1 MYVIN
6 QLCTQVLVNTEVVSL
21 IIDAV
26 NVIRLTLAYLPDE
39 QVFDYN
45 LSSILLQGIQQDAL
59 RLACMLCLQEIL
71 CHPRAGK
78 FPALVSQSL
87 TRFLQFLAVKS
98 PKSGELQGYI
108 DLEMDI
114 EACYASLP
122 QELRVFLLNLA
133 LFLSSVATQ
142 HKAMLV
148 AQSLALY
155 QQVCRLLLFLSRCP
169 DHEVLKVC
177 MGFWKGWAQDI
188 YNTYKKVGVFGVWR
202 GRIRW

>member
-26 NVIRLTLAYLPDE
+26 NIIRLTLAYLPDE

-87 TRFLQFLAVKS
+87 TRFLQFLAVNT

-108 DLEMDI
+108 DLEMAP
-114 EACYASLP
+114 ESTRA
-122 QELRVFLLNLA
+122 
-133 LFLSSVATQ
+133 
-142 HKAMLV
+142 
-148 AQSLALY
+148 
-155 QQVCRLLLFLSRCP
+155 
-169 DHEVLKVC
+169 
-177 MGFWKGWAQDI
+177 
-188 YNTYKKVGVFGVWR
+188 
-202 GRIRW
+202 

>member
-1 MYVIN
+1 MPPTTV
-6 QLCTQVLVNTEVVSL
+6 
-21 IIDAV
+21 
-26 NVIRLTLAYLPDE
+26 P
-39 QVFDYN
+39 
-45 LSSILLQGIQQDAL
+45 
-59 RLACMLCLQEIL
+59 
-71 CHPRAGK
+71 
-78 FPALVSQSL
+78 
-87 TRFLQFLAVKS
+87 VKS

-188 YNTYKKVGVFGVWR
+188 YNTYKKVGFFGVWR